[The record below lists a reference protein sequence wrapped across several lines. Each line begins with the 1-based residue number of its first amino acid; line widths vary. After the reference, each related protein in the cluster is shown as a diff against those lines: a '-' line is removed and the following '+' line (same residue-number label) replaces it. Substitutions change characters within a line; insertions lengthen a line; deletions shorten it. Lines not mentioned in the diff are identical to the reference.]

1 MQVGQGCFCLVAY
14 LGGCL
19 CCGLEYAASEFGEEG
34 DEGGAESIAREA
46 LEEFAVVVV
55 FGAGVVEGKM
65 FFKDVG
71 CDCEGWVGKEVPSRC
86 SETVLKAMAEADW

>member
-1 MQVGQGCFCLVAY
+1 M
-14 LGGCL
+14 
-19 CCGLEYAASEFGEEG
+19 
-34 DEGGAESIAREA
+34 
-46 LEEFAVVVV
+46 V